1 MDSPSN
7 WQPRLDGVRAAEREG
22 RWAEACEQAEALSQE
37 ALRCHDPA
45 LALEAGIISARL
57 RANGG
62 ELPAARALLEQLLA
76 APGLSSMSAGVADAW
91 VLQSGVLASLGDGA
105 AAAQAI
111 QQVTRCLAE
120 APLDAS
126 QRQRAYNGLSV
137 AYYQLG
143 LTAMACRLA
152 RESLRLQPPSAEDTA
167 GQMRWLN
174 LAMLLTVMHDE
185 SAHLPDGEPG
195 RAGGLPSGTEP
206 ESGEGWLTLACEQL
220 DGAVAQVP
228 HMPPWLQVFHRVLQA
243 GVLRRQGQAE
253 AAAAELREALAHPAP
268 RPDSLTRYARQE
280 LAQALAQ
287 HGSTRDEA
295 QVLAEGLLREAREA
309 PGAGTSMWQIENVAQ
324 LAELA
329 GRPDEAL
336 RAQQRGMALLRR
348 NAVALLEAQ
357 QDGVSSRVDAQ
368 TQRLLNADL
377 EQRNRDL
384 ARRVQDVTHAA
395 RYDALTGVLNRRGL
409 EQAFGR
415 AQGRDG
421 FAVLLADLDEFKLIN
436 DERSHLV
443 GDAVLRRVGAL
454 LQEHL
459 REPDAVGRWGGEEF
473 LLVLHGCDAEQAQT
487 IAERLRDRVASAP
500 WDELGAGLTVTVS
513 IGWTLAG
520 PAEAM
525 EAVVARA
532 DAGLYRAKGQ
542 GRNRV
547 CPG

>member
-1 MDSPSN
+1 
-7 WQPRLDGVRAAEREG
+7 
-22 RWAEACEQAEALSQE
+22 
-37 ALRCHDPA
+37 
-45 LALEAGIISARL
+45 
-57 RANGG
+57 
-62 ELPAARALLEQLLA
+62 
-76 APGLSSMSAGVADAW
+76 
-91 VLQSGVLASLGDGA
+91 
-105 AAAQAI
+105 
-111 QQVTRCLAE
+111 
-120 APLDAS
+120 
-126 QRQRAYNGLSV
+126 
-137 AYYQLG
+137 
-143 LTAMACRLA
+143 
-152 RESLRLQPPSAEDTA
+152 
-167 GQMRWLN
+167 MRWLN

-185 SAHLPDGEPG
+185 SAHLPDGEQG
-195 RAGGLPSGTEP
+195 QAGTEP
-206 ESGEGWLTLACEQL
+206 RTADAAGGEDWLALALEQL
-220 DGAVAQVP
+220 QGAAPQAP
-228 HMPPWLQVFHRVLQA
+228 QMPPWLQVFHQVLHA
-243 GVLRRQGQAE
+243 GVLRRQGQGQ
-253 AAAAELREALAHPAP
+253 AAVAELRDALAHSSP

-295 QVLAEGLLREAREA
+295 QALAEGLLREAREA

-357 QDGVSSRVDAQ
+357 QDGLSSRVDAQ
-368 TQRLLNADL
+368 AQRLLNADL

-415 AQGRDG
+415 AQGREG
-421 FAVLLADLDEFKLIN
+421 FALLLADLDEFKQIN

-443 GDAVLRRVGAL
+443 GDSVLRRVGAL

-500 WDELGAGLTVTVS
+500 WDELGAGLKVTVS

-525 EAVVARA
+525 DAVVARA
-532 DAGLYRAKGQ
+532 DAALYRAKGE

>member
-7 WQPRLDGVRAAEREG
+7 WQSRLDGVRAAEREG
-22 RWAEACEQAEALSQE
+22 RWAEACDQAEALSRE
-37 ALRCHDPA
+37 ASQCGDPDR
-45 LALEAGIISARL
+45 ALEAGLISARL

-62 ELPAARALLEQLLA
+62 ELPAARRLLEGLLGA
-76 APGLSSMSAGVADAW
+76 HGLSSARPEAADGW
-91 VLQSGVLASLGDGA
+91 VLLSGVLASLGDGA

-111 QQVTRCLAE
+111 QQATRGLGE

-185 SAHLPDGEPG
+185 SAHLPEGEPG
-195 RAGGLPSGTEP
+195 QAGRSLSGAEP
-206 ESGEGWLTLACEQL
+206 DSGKGWLTLACEQL
-220 DGAVAQVP
+220 EGAVAQVP
-228 HMPPWLQVFHRVLQA
+228 QMPPWLQVFHRVLQA

-295 QVLAEGLLREAREA
+295 RMLAEGLLREAREA

-377 EQRNRDL
+377 EQHNRDL

-415 AQGRDG
+415 AQGREG
-421 FAVLLADLDEFKLIN
+421 FALLMADLDGFKQIN

-500 WDELGAGLTVTVS
+500 WDELGAGLKVTVS
-513 IGWTLAG
+513 IGWALAG
-520 PAEAM
+520 PAESM
-525 EAVVARA
+525 DAVVARA
-532 DAGLYRAKGQ
+532 DAGLYRAKGE